1 LDAAVLDRLT
11 TLVARACGIHVR
23 ASTRWLLGARVEAR
37 MAAQGARDARA
48 YLDLVEG
55 PGGDAELGA
64 LVEAI
69 RVGETRFFRHGAQ
82 LQALRRVV
90 IPELGAR
97 ASASGRAVRA
107 WSAGCSTGEEP
118 YTLAMLLDDAMP
130 RARGLQVSVLATDI
144 SEAALAIAQAGRYEA
159 DAVSPVPEDLRAR
172 YFEHD
177 GDGFR
182 VSPSLRAL
190 VRFERRNL
198 VDPGYPRGFDLI
210 LCRNVLIY
218 FGPGGRD
225 EVVRRLAA
233 SLAPGGFLF
242 LGYSETLHAFDDQF
256 EAIST
261 EEGILYRSRSSAAP
275 LPVTPTP
282 RPGAPDPPASAA
294 DVPPAEPCRV
304 VLAGSYEDRRLA
316 AELAPVLAGRAATVT
331 VDLDGADFLGDEA
344 ARDLRRAKAL
354 LAEQGRSLVVIARRP
369 GVLRWIDRVGL
380 AEDVTVVRRS
390 EAGS

>member
-1 LDAAVLDRLT
+1 MLDRLSK
-11 TLVARACGIHVR
+11 LVARASGIHVR
-23 ASTRWLLGARVEAR
+23 SATRWLLSARVDAR
-37 MAAQGARDARA
+37 IAALGAKGARA

-55 PGGDAELGA
+55 PRGEDELGA

-90 IPELGAR
+90 IPELRAR
-97 ASASGRAVRA
+97 ASAGSRAVRA

-130 RARGLQVSVLATDI
+130 RARGFQLSVLATDI
-144 SEAALAIAQAGRYEA
+144 SENALATAGHGRYEA
-159 DAVSPVPEDLRAR
+159 AAVSPVPDDLRGR
-172 YFEHD
+172 YFSPEA
-177 GDGFR
+177 DGFC
-182 VSPSLRAL
+182 VSPVLRAL

-218 FGPGGRD
+218 FGPVGRE

-242 LGYSETLHAFDDQF
+242 LGYSETLREFEEQF

-261 EEGILYRSRSSAAP
+261 DEGILYRSRLETPAAP
-275 LPVTPTP
+275 SPPHAMPVAAASPA
-282 RPGAPDPPASAA
+282 APEAPATG
-294 DVPPAEPCRV
+294 RV
-304 VLAGSYEDRRLA
+304 VLTGSYEDRRLA
-316 AELAPVLAGRAATVT
+316 AQLAPVLSGDVPTVV
-331 VDLDGADFLGDEA
+331 VDLDGADFLGDDA

-354 LAEQGRSLVVIARRP
+354 LAAQGRTLVVVADRA

-390 EAGS
+390 ELPI